1 MDKVLVSNIQ
11 RFSLHDGPGIRT
23 TVFLKGC
30 AVHCPWCCNPE
41 NISNKI
47 QVYGENGI
55 TKEWGRWY
63 TAQELIDEIL
73 KDKGY
78 YIGELS
84 QENYIIQNEALID
97 CLPGGVTFSGGEA
110 LLQASKIN
118 AILLDLRKQGIHIA
132 LETSLFAPTEKLQ
145 EVISL
150 IDLFYVDIKIVDVSQ
165 CKSVVGG
172 NIDLYKTN
180 LSIVANSMR
189 PMIIRVPVIGG
200 YTDNKKNIDN
210 ICEMLSGL
218 YSHQNNILRV
228 ELLPGHHLGDSKYE
242 KLGKTKPVF
251 QLVDDMNMKWI
262 KNVIEQ
268 SGFKTIINKM

>member
-41 NISNKI
+41 NISNII

-118 AILLDLRKQGIHIA
+118 AILLDLRKRGIHIV
-132 LETSLFAPTEKLQ
+132 LETSLFAPTENLQ
-145 EVISL
+145 EVINL
-150 IDLFYVDIKIVDVSQ
+150 IDLFYVDMKIMDVSR
-165 CKSVVGG
+165 CKSIVGG

-180 LSIVANSMR
+180 LSMVVNSMR
-189 PMIIRVPVIGG
+189 PVVIRIPVIES
-200 YTDNKKNIDN
+200 YSDDKKNIDN
-210 ICEMLSGL
+210 ICEMLSWL

-242 KLGKTKPVF
+242 KLGKAKPLF
-251 QLVDDMNMKWI
+251 QLVDDKKMQWI
-262 KNVIEQ
+262 KDVIEQ

>member
-118 AILLDLRKQGIHIA
+118 AILLDLRKRGIHIA

-180 LSIVANSMR
+180 LSMVANSMR

>member
-41 NISNKI
+41 NISNII

-110 LLQASKIN
+110 LLQASKLF
-118 AILLDLRKQGIHIA
+118 AILMDLRKRGIHIV
-132 LETSLFAPTEKLQ
+132 LETSLFAPTENLQ
-145 EVISL
+145 EVINL
-150 IDLFYVDIKIVDVSQ
+150 IDLFYVDMKIMDVSR
-165 CKSVVGG
+165 CKSIVGG

-180 LSIVANSMR
+180 LSMVVNSMR
-189 PMIIRVPVIGG
+189 PVVIRIPVIES
-200 YTDNKKNIDN
+200 YSDDKKNIDN
-210 ICEMLSGL
+210 ICEMLSWL

-242 KLGKTKPVF
+242 KLGKAKPLF
-251 QLVDDMNMKWI
+251 QLVDDKKMQWI
-262 KNVIEQ
+262 KDVIEQ
-268 SGFKTIINKM
+268 SGFKTIINKI